1 MFKEIVCWSNL
12 HAIWSNIW
20 YCKKEIQVTS
30 DIELNNK
37 SESRTK
43 FDKCS
48 WFVTHTQYNLPVW
61 NLPLL

>member
-1 MFKEIVCWSNL
+1 MIYAIFNEIVCWSNL

-30 DIELNNK
+30 AIELNNK

-43 FDKCS
+43 FDKS
-48 WFVTHTQYNLPVW
+48 S
-61 NLPLL
+61 